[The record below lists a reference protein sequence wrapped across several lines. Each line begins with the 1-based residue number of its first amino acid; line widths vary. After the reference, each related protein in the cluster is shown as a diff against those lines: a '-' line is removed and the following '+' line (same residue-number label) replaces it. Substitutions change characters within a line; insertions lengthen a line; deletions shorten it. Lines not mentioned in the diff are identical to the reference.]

1 MVVLLDFSDPIFLPA
16 QQESILIRR
25 GSIYKILP
33 SKVMK
38 HDTTGGSDFV
48 KFMYVSIVEVLRS
61 KE

>member
-1 MVVLLDFSDPIFLPA
+1 MVVLLDFSDPSFLPA
-16 QQESILIRR
+16 QQESTPIQG

-38 HDTTGGSDFV
+38 HDTTGSDFV
-48 KFMYVSIVEVLRS
+48 KSMYVSILEVLRR